1 MGNKLRV
8 VVIGTGN
15 VASIAIRSL
24 KGRSDMELVGVWGHP
39 EFDAKKIGTDSG
51 LLDSDEPNGVLI
63 TSDKEEIFA
72 LKPDCAVMV
81 INIRDPR
88 QAAAINGEWYANF
101 LSRGINVVTTSLAD
115 LMWPEKAAAKELC
128 DQLDAIGKAN
138 NASIFMNGQEPGL
151 ADHMAMFLASCSN
164 TIKTMK
170 ITEMYNYS
178 STPARAELAPSYGF
192 DEPLDFV
199 PMLSIP
205 DVQKMIWGITIHHI
219 ANTMGYEL
227 EDITTS
233 FEKQATDHDIEC
245 AWGTIEAGKTVAV
258 RVRTCGIING
268 REAIVIEHVN
278 RMAQDVAMDWPWTDR
293 VGQIRVTIEGDPN
306 LQIDQNVGVP
316 ERPEELSYDGYVLTA
331 MRVVNYIPSVCKA
344 KAGVVTIEDM
354 PAIVLPSNAFRSD
367 ATLLDH
373 KISKVSK

>member
-1 MGNKLRV
+1 MAEKLRV

-24 KGRSDMELVGVWGHP
+24 KGRPDMELVGVWGHP

-51 LLDSDEPNGVLI
+51 LLDSNEPNGVLI
-63 TSDKEEIFA
+63 TDNKEEIFA

-88 QAAAINGEWYANF
+88 QAAAVNGEWYASF
-101 LSRGINVVTTSLAD
+101 LSQGINVVTTSLAD

-128 DQLDAIGKAN
+128 DQLDAIGKSTG
-138 NASIFMNGQEPGL
+138 ASIFMNGQEPGF
-151 ADHMAMFLASCSN
+151 ADHQAMFLASCSN
-164 TIKTMK
+164 TIKTLT
-170 ITEMYNYS
+170 ISEMYNYS

-192 DEPLDFV
+192 DEDPEFMATLQ
-199 PMLSIP
+199 IP

-219 ANTMGYEL
+219 ANELGYEV

-233 FEKQATDHDIEC
+233 FEKQVCDHDIEC
-245 AWGTIEAGKTVAV
+245 AWGTIKAGKVVAV
-258 RVRTCGIING
+258 RVRTCGIIEG

-306 LQIDQNVGVP
+306 LQVDMNVGVP

-331 MRVVNYIPSVCKA
+331 MRVVNAIPAVCKA
-344 KAGVVTIEDM
+344 EGGIVTIRDIQEYL
-354 PAIVLPSNAFRSD
+354 PAGAFRSD
-367 ATLLDH
+367 ATFIDH
-373 KISKVSK
+373 KVSRAR

>member
-1 MGNKLRV
+1 MEKKLRV

-15 VASIAIRSL
+15 VASIAIRCL
-24 KGRSDMELVGVWGHP
+24 QGREDMELVGVWGHP

-51 LLDSDEPNGVLI
+51 LLDSNTPNGVLI
-63 TSDKEEIFA
+63 TSSRDEIFA
-72 LKPDCAVMV
+72 LNPDCAVMV

-88 QAAAINGEWYANF
+88 EAAAVNGEWYAQF

-115 LMWPEKAAAKELC
+115 LMWPKKAAAKELC
-128 DQLDAIGKAN
+128 EQLDQIGKAN
-138 NASIFMNGQEPGL
+138 NASIFMNGQEPGY
-151 ADHMAMFLASCSN
+151 ADHLAMHLTTCSN
-164 TIKTMK
+164 TIKTLT
-170 ITEMYNYS
+170 ISEMYNYS

-192 DEPLDFV
+192 DEDPSFQAVLE
-199 PMLSIP
+199 IP

-219 ANTMGYEL
+219 ANELGYEL

-233 FEKQATDHDIEC
+233 FEKQTTDHDVEC
-245 AWGTIEAGKTVAV
+245 AWGTIKQGKVVAV

-306 LQIDQNVGVP
+306 LQVDMNVGVP
-316 ERPEELSYDGYVLTA
+316 EKPEELSYDGYVLTA
-331 MRVVNYIPSVCKA
+331 MRVVNAIPAVCAA
-344 KAGVVTIEDM
+344 KAGVVTIMDLPLYM
-354 PAIVLPSNAFRSD
+354 PKSAFRSD
-367 ATLLDH
+367 ATFIDH
-373 KISKVSK
+373 KISKAK

>member
-1 MGNKLRV
+1 MSEKLRV

-24 KGRSDMELVGVWGHP
+24 KGRSNMELVGVWGHP
-39 EFDAKKIGTDSG
+39 EFDAAKIGTDSG

-88 QAAAINGEWYANF
+88 EAAAINGEWYMNF
-101 LSRGINVVTTSLAD
+101 LSRGINVVTTSLGD

-128 DQLDAIGKAN
+128 DQLDAVGKSTG
-138 NASIFMNGQEPGL
+138 ASIFMNGQEPGF
-151 ADHMAMFLASCSN
+151 ADHMAMQLASCSN
-164 TIKTMK
+164 TIKTLT
-170 ITEMYNYS
+170 ISEMYNYS
-178 STPARAELAPSYGF
+178 TTPARAELAPSYGF
-192 DEPLDFV
+192 DEDPEFTAVLE
-199 PMLSIP
+199 IP

-219 ANTMGYEL
+219 ANELGYEL

-233 FEKQATDHDIEC
+233 FEKQATDHDVEC
-245 AWGTIEAGKTVAV
+245 AWGTIPAGKVVAV

-293 VGQIRVTIEGDPN
+293 VGQIRVVIEGDPN
-306 LQIDQNVGVP
+306 LQIDMNVGVP
-316 ERPEELSYDGYVLTA
+316 EHPEELSYDGYVLTA
-331 MRVVNYIPSVCKA
+331 MRVVNAIPEICKA
-344 KAGVVTIEDM
+344 HGGIVTIREIRDY
-354 PAIVLPSNAFRSD
+354 LPSDAFRSD
-367 ATLLDH
+367 AVFIDH
-373 KISKVSK
+373 KVSKAK